1 MLNMRL
7 VNRGT
12 AGEVLLSGCLDTY
25 SAEDAAEHLLAAAER
40 FDTLTLNLEE
50 LEYISSTGLR
60 ALRRVYL
67 AMHRKGGALFVSHVS
82 KSVMEVFE
90 MTGFAS
96 MLQFA

>member
-12 AGEVLLSGCLDTY
+12 SGELLLSGRMDTY
-25 SAEDAAEHLLAAAER
+25 SAEDAAEHMLAAAER
-40 FDTLTLNLEE
+40 FRALTLNLAE

-60 ALRRVYL
+60 VLRRVYL
-67 AMHRKGGALFVSHVS
+67 AMHHKGGALYVSNVS

>member
-1 MLNMRL
+1 MS
-7 VNRGT
+7 RGEKGGILYRRRART
-12 AGEVLLSGCLDTY
+12 
-25 SAEDAAEHLLAAAER
+25 HAAAER
-40 FDTLTLNLEE
+40 FHALTLNLAE

-60 ALRRVYL
+60 VLRRVYL
-67 AMHRKGGALFVSHVS
+67 AMHHKGGALYVSNVS